1 MELLNQFPELK
12 SLNYQSF
19 SPFSTTDNNLFN
31 NEAQKIPTINNWG
44 EEDNNLPGFTHNS
57 VPSVSQ
63 PIFTPGNEFHEETHK
78 RKELDFA
85 WETSFWNSSSPH
97 VYDTEINIRN
107 NPGRGKSA
115 KSNGKEEEKP
125 KEVVHVRARRGQ
137 ATNSHCVAERSR
149 IQFMERDV
157 LTGVD
162 KYLQNSEKVES
173 WGAHVIPL
181 YSHVLYR
188 YLSRILQVR
197 RGKINERLRSLQDI
211 VPGCYRNMG
220 MAVMLDEIINYV
232 QFLQNQ
238 IEFLSMK
245 LTAASACHD
254 FNSDSDDMEI
264 MQMILEEIGFLMEEV
279 FKVSL
284 FEQLI
289 KPSNKGIV
297 LKMSMLDFS
306 PQFLSP
312 DSMESPQRVHRV

>member
-44 EEDNNLPGFTHNS
+44 EDNNLPGFTHNS

-85 WETSFWNSSSPH
+85 WETSFWNSSSPN
-97 VYDTEINIRN
+97 VYETEINIRN
-107 NPGRGKSA
+107 NPGRGKRA

-125 KEVVHVRARRGQ
+125 KEVVHVRARR
-137 ATNSHCVAERSR
+137 E
-149 IQFMERDV
+149 
-157 LTGVD
+157 GVYVRG
-162 KYLQNSEKVES
+162 KNNN
-173 WGAHVIPL
+173 GVIWMPDDSNHQPML
-181 YSHVLYR
+181 KSALVG
-188 YLSRILQVR
+188 SIFFSAKQVR

-245 LTAASACHD
+245 LTAASACYD
-254 FNSDSDDMEI
+254 FNSDSDDMET
-264 MQMILEEIGFLMEEV
+264 MQ
-279 FKVSL
+279 
-284 FEQLI
+284 
-289 KPSNKGIV
+289 V
-297 LKMSMLDFS
+297 LKLIS
-306 PQFLSP
+306 
-312 DSMESPQRVHRV
+312 

>member
-1 MELLNQFPELK
+1 MADFTFLDIDPTMELLDQFPELK

-31 NEAQKIPTINNWG
+31 NQAQNIPTINNRG
-44 EEDNNLPGFTHNS
+44 EEDNNLPDFTHNS

-63 PIFTPGNEFHEETHK
+63 PIFRPGNEFHEETHK

-97 VYDTEINIRN
+97 VYETEINIRN
-107 NPGRGKSA
+107 NPGRGKRA
-115 KSNGKEEEKP
+115 KNNGKEEDKP

-137 ATNSHCVAERSR
+137 ATNSHCVAER
-149 IQFMERDV
+149 
-157 LTGVD
+157 
-162 KYLQNSEKVES
+162 
-173 WGAHVIPL
+173 
-181 YSHVLYR
+181 
-188 YLSRILQVR
+188 VR

-245 LTAASACHD
+245 LTAASACYD
-254 FNSDSDDMEI
+254 FNSDSDDMET
-264 MQMILEEIGFLMEEV
+264 MQ
-279 FKVSL
+279 
-284 FEQLI
+284 
-289 KPSNKGIV
+289 V
-297 LKMSMLDFS
+297 LKLIS
-306 PQFLSP
+306 
-312 DSMESPQRVHRV
+312 

>member
-1 MELLNQFPELK
+1 MADFTFLDIDPTMELLNQFPELK

-137 ATNSHCVAERSR
+137 ATNSHCSR

-162 KYLQNSEKVES
+162 KYLQNSEKV
-173 WGAHVIPL
+173 
-181 YSHVLYR
+181 
-188 YLSRILQVR
+188 ILFSAKQVR

-254 FNSDSDDMEI
+254 FNSDSDDMET
-264 MQMILEEIGFLMEEV
+264 MQ
-279 FKVSL
+279 
-284 FEQLI
+284 
-289 KPSNKGIV
+289 V
-297 LKMSMLDFS
+297 LKLTTFFS
-306 PQFLSP
+306 FI
-312 DSMESPQRVHRV
+312 